1 VLWQRER
8 EPEPIALLYDRLHCV
23 LKVNVWVIAR
33 LNSIVCLNNVPDSPG
48 DEVVEGVDVL
58 LDEPSDL
65 EECWEERELVDG
77 GGDRGGQR
85 AIGRWRQLLFGRVVR
100 GGHRHGGGGG
110 QV

>member
-1 VLWQRER
+1 M
-8 EPEPIALLYDRLHCV
+8 IDLHCV
-23 LKVNVWVIAR
+23 PEVNVGVIAR
-33 LNSIVCLNNVPDSPG
+33 LNSIVCLDDVPDPPG

-65 EECWEERELVDG
+65 EECWEERKLIDG

-100 GGHRHGGGGG
+100 RGHRHGQWRTQEFELG
-110 QV
+110 